1 MKKGVIIL
9 MNLFQIAGTEW
20 WKFLLDTY
28 IIWLVVLF
36 LVKIIFS
43 NSRFLNF
50 IFLYLILFVIYQVS
64 IKLDLAVTTPV
75 FKYIVNWYPIALIVI
90 MAPDLRRVLEFA
102 WKKDLKNEV
111 VIMGNESTRVSVVE
125 AAFELSKNNIGALIT
140 IEKHNTLDQ
149 YADRAIMMDSLISK
163 ELLMNIFIPNSPLHD
178 GAVLI
183 RGDHILCA
191 GAYFILSEREVEDKT
206 MGSRHRAA
214 LGISEATDS
223 LTIVVSEETG
233 KVSIAVEGILLR
245 MNDKD
250 KLMEYLSMFMR

>member
-1 MKKGVIIL
+1 M
-9 MNLFQIAGTEW
+9 LFALQINNYEW
-20 WKFLLDTY
+20 WQFLIDTY
-28 IIWLVVLF
+28 LIWVIVLF
-36 LVKIIFS
+36 VVKLVFS

-50 IFLYLILFVIYQVS
+50 VFVYLVLLVVNFAA
-64 IKLDLAVTTPV
+64 IKLGLKMVTPV
-75 FKYIVNWYPIALIVI
+75 LKYIVNWYPIALIVI
-90 MAPDLRRVLEFA
+90 MAPDLRRSLEFA

-111 VIMGNESTRVSVVE
+111 VIMGNESTRHSIVD
-125 AAFELSKNNIGALIT
+125 AAFELSKHNIGALIT

-149 YADRAIMMDSLISK
+149 YADRAIMMNSLISK

-183 RGDHILCA
+183 RGDEILCA

-214 LGISEATDS
+214 LGISEATDA

-233 KVSIAVEGILLR
+233 QVSIAVEGILLK

-250 KLMEYLSMFMR
+250 KLMEYISMFMR

>member
-1 MKKGVIIL
+1 MMFAL
-9 MNLFQIAGTEW
+9 QINGYAW

-28 IIWLVVLF
+28 LIWIVVLF
-36 LVKIIFS
+36 AVKLVFS

-50 IFLYLILFVIYQVS
+50 IFIYFILIGVSYGVKYLGLTMS
-64 IKLDLAVTTPV
+64 IPV
-75 FKYIVNWYPIALIVI
+75 FKAIVSWYPIALIVI
-90 MAPDLRRVLEFA
+90 MAPDLRRVLEFT
-102 WKKDLKNEV
+102 WKKDNKNDV
-111 VIMGNESTRVSVVE
+111 VIMGNESTRESIVD
-125 AAFELSKNNIGALIT
+125 ATFELAKDNIGALIT

-163 ELLMNIFIPNSPLHD
+163 ELIMNIFIPNSPLHD

-214 LGISEATDS
+214 LGISEATDA

-233 KVSIAVEGILLR
+233 QVSIALEGILLK

-250 KLMEYLSMFMR
+250 KLMEYISMFMR